1 MKDKMSNSE
10 DKNQQPQVG
19 MSLKQWLQVIEEN
32 REKVSAHVMMIA
44 EEKGVDEEEDLETQM
59 LEIMLAN
66 PVVAYLMRVVEE
78 DFGMWNVSLVISK
91 SLLASF
97 FDMTPEV
104 MQIFGVIQE
113 FEAQSAQVMDSWI
126 NYHLNREQLKA
137 GVLSNM
143 VDPDL
148 LFNSDFYAAFMLLD
162 KKMISEIKSDLTDL
176 LNNYS
181 ILIDVFGAATA
192 HMNDDEEEDFCFDTM
207 YM

>member
-1 MKDKMSNSE
+1 MSNSE
-10 DKNQQPQVG
+10 DKNQQPQVE

-32 REKVSAHVMMIA
+32 REKVSSHVMMIA
-44 EEKGVDEEEDLETQM
+44 EEKEADEEEDLETQM

>member
-1 MKDKMSNSE
+1 MSNSE
-10 DKNQQPQVG
+10 DKNQQQQVD

-32 REKVSAHVMMIA
+32 REKVSSHVMMIA

>member
-1 MKDKMSNSE
+1 MSNSE
-10 DKNQQPQVG
+10 DKNQQQQVG

-44 EEKGVDEEEDLETQM
+44 EEKEADEEEDLETQM

-137 GVLSNM
+137 GVLSNV

>member
-1 MKDKMSNSE
+1 MSNSE
-10 DKNQQPQVG
+10 DKNQQPQVE

-44 EEKGVDEEEDLETQM
+44 EEKEADEEEDLETQM

-137 GVLSNM
+137 GVLSNV

>member
-44 EEKGVDEEEDLETQM
+44 EEKGVDEEEDLETQV

>member
-1 MKDKMSNSE
+1 MNNSE
-10 DKNQQPQVG
+10 DKNQQQQVD

-32 REKVSAHVMMIA
+32 REKVSSHVMMIA

-66 PVVAYLMRVVEE
+66 PVVAYLLRVVEE

>member
-1 MKDKMSNSE
+1 MSNSE
-10 DKNQQPQVG
+10 DKNQQPQVD

>member
-1 MKDKMSNSE
+1 MSNSE
-10 DKNQQPQVG
+10 DKNQQPQVE

-44 EEKGVDEEEDLETQM
+44 EEKEADEEEDLETQM

-66 PVVAYLMRVVEE
+66 PVVAYLLRVVEE

-137 GVLSNM
+137 GVLSNV

-192 HMNDDEEEDFCFDTM
+192 HMNDDEEDDFCFDTM

>member
-1 MKDKMSNSE
+1 MSNSE
-10 DKNQQPQVG
+10 DKNQQQQVG
-19 MSLKQWLQVIEEN
+19 MSLKQWLQAIEEN
-32 REKVSAHVMMIA
+32 REKVSSHVMMIA

-66 PVVAYLMRVVEE
+66 PVVAYLLRVVEE

>member
-1 MKDKMSNSE
+1 MSNSE
-10 DKNQQPQVG
+10 DKNQQPQVE

-66 PVVAYLMRVVEE
+66 PVVAYLLRVVEE

>member
-1 MKDKMSNSE
+1 MSNSE
-10 DKNQQPQVG
+10 DKNQQPQVE

>member
-1 MKDKMSNSE
+1 
-10 DKNQQPQVG
+10 
-19 MSLKQWLQVIEEN
+19 
-32 REKVSAHVMMIA
+32 
-44 EEKGVDEEEDLETQM
+44 
-59 LEIMLAN
+59 
-66 PVVAYLMRVVEE
+66 
-78 DFGMWNVSLVISK
+78 
-91 SLLASF
+91 
-97 FDMTPEV
+97 
-104 MQIFGVIQE
+104 
-113 FEAQSAQVMDSWI
+113 MDSWI

>member
-1 MKDKMSNSE
+1 MSSSE
-10 DKNQQPQVG
+10 DKNQQPQVE

-32 REKVSAHVMMIA
+32 REKVSSHVMMIA

-137 GVLSNM
+137 GVLSNV

>member
-1 MKDKMSNSE
+1 MNNSE
-10 DKNQQPQVG
+10 DKNQQPQVE
-19 MSLKQWLQVIEEN
+19 MSFKQWLQVIEEN

>member
-1 MKDKMSNSE
+1 MSNSE
-10 DKNQQPQVG
+10 DKNQQPQVE
-19 MSLKQWLQVIEEN
+19 MSLKQWLQAIEEN

-44 EEKGVDEEEDLETQM
+44 EEKEADEEEDLETQM

-66 PVVAYLMRVVEE
+66 PVVAYLLRVVEE

>member
-1 MKDKMSNSE
+1 MSNSE
-10 DKNQQPQVG
+10 DKNQQPQVD

-44 EEKGVDEEEDLETQM
+44 EEKEADEEEDLETQM

>member
-1 MKDKMSNSE
+1 MNNSE
-10 DKNQQPQVG
+10 DKNQQPQVE
-19 MSLKQWLQVIEEN
+19 MSLKQWLQAIEEN

-137 GVLSNM
+137 GVLSNV